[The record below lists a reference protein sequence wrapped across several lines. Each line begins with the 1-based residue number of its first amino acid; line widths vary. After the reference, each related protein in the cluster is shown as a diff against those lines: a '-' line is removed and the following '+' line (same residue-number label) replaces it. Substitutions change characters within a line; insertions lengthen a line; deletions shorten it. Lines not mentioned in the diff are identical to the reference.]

1 MVSVTFLA
9 AIASKEWVQKAWEK
23 RMANG
28 KNKGKGDPRRH
39 LRQILEEK
47 STELR
52 AQIGVPTA
60 HPVLHAVADPFDSA
74 DWAEKSHEEW
84 IFLQKNNFEMAL
96 LREIEGALER
106 MRDGTYGTC
115 MDCGMP
121 LARKRLEAL
130 PWARYCL
137 TCQERY
143 QSGSN

>member
-1 MVSVTFLA
+1 MMINGRNKT
-9 AIASKEWVQKAWEK
+9 KAGQQ
-23 RMANG
+23 RQ
-28 KNKGKGDPRRH
+28 
-39 LRQILEEK
+39 LRQMLEEK

-52 AQIGVPTA
+52 AQLGVPTS

-84 IFLQKNNFEMAL
+84 IFLQKNNFDTAL
-96 LREIEGALER
+96 LREVEGALER
-106 MRDGTYGTC
+106 LRDGTYGTC

-121 LARKRLEAL
+121 VSRKRLEAL
-130 PWARYCL
+130 PWARYCV

>member
-1 MVSVTFLA
+1 MRRGLENMMTNGR
-9 AIASKEWVQKAWEK
+9 SKAKTGQQ
-23 RMANG
+23 
-28 KNKGKGDPRRH
+28 
-39 LRQILEEK
+39 RQIRQMLEEK

-52 AQIGVPTA
+52 AQLGVPAA

-84 IFLQKNNFEMAL
+84 IFLQKNNFDMAM
-96 LREIEGALER
+96 LREVEGALER
-106 MRDGTYGTC
+106 LRDGTYGTC

-121 LARKRLEAL
+121 VSRKRLDAL
-130 PWARYCL
+130 PWARYCV

>member
-1 MVSVTFLA
+1 
-9 AIASKEWVQKAWEK
+9 
-23 RMANG
+23 MANG
-28 KNKGKGDPRRH
+28 KHKAKPTPQ
-39 LRQILEEK
+39 RQIRQMLEEK

-60 HPVLHAVADPFDSA
+60 NPILHAIADPFDSA

-84 IFLQKNNFEMAL
+84 IFLQKNNSDMAL
-96 LREIEGALER
+96 LREVEGALDR
-106 MRDGTYGTC
+106 LRDGTYGTC

-121 LARKRLEAL
+121 VARKRLEAL
-130 PWARYCL
+130 PWARYCV